1 MKEINITVKYDET
14 QFNAEMITKGF
25 NQSKGPI
32 NTFEI
37 IGVLESLQQQ
47 EINKLNDEAR
57 DG

>member
-25 NQSKGPI
+25 NQSKGTI
-32 NTFEI
+32 NNFEI